1 MALTDL
7 GNLFISQSY
16 QKVVQTE
23 GGLFADGLGNPLSL
37 VTTSDLAS
45 ASVATA
51 SYAAF
56 AVTASYAQ
64 FAVTASFIALIDGGS
79 F

>member
-23 GGLFADGLGNPLSL
+23 GGLFADGLGNPLAL
-37 VTTSDLAS
+37 VTTSDLAG
-45 ASVATA
+45 ATVA
-51 SYAAF
+51 
-56 AVTASYAQ
+56 TASYAQ

>member
-23 GGLFADGLGNPLSL
+23 GGLFADGLGNPLAL
-37 VTTSDLAS
+37 VTTSDLAG

-51 SYAAF
+51 SYAEI
-56 AVTASYAQ
+56 
-64 FAVTASFIALIDGGS
+64 AVTASFIALIDGGS

>member
-23 GGLFADGLGNPLSL
+23 GGLFADGVGNPLSL
-37 VTTSDLAS
+37 VTTSDLAT
-45 ASVATA
+45 ATVATA
-51 SYAAF
+51 SY
-56 AVTASYAQ
+56 TQ
-64 FAVTASFIALIDGGS
+64 FAVTS
-79 F
+79 